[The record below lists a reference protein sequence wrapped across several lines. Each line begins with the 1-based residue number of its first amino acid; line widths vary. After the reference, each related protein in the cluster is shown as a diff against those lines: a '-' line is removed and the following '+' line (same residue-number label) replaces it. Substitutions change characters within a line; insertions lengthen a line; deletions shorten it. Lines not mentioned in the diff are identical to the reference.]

1 MIRVVG
7 LGTIDGE
14 MSLRGA
20 VWIDSADVVIV
31 KTALTDTYNYFKEE
45 GIECITLD
53 HVFEESE
60 DFDDLNKKV
69 VDFVLSHRDK
79 NVAFCV
85 EGSGVD
91 DRSVIALKAVPNLI
105 IDIIPGV
112 SRETKLLIPTP
123 SSSFTRVSS
132 YDISG
137 DKSFYYD
144 KTKPLIV
151 TDVDNIFIASEVKE
165 VLSRLVGDEQII
177 KFSDKDGEEEIAVYE
192 LDRLE
197 NYDYSCAVTI
207 APLDVKAQN
216 AYGFDDLL
224 RIMYALRGRN
234 GCEWDKVQTH
244 ESIRKNAIEEAYEL
258 VDAIDNDDIENII
271 EESGDVILQGV
282 FHAIIGEDEGEFEA
296 HEVITQLCKKLVSRH
311 RHIFGEE
318 TATTPEQALKV
329 WEAAKADE
337 KGESSSES
345 KMLRIAKALPSSMR
359 AEKVQKIAK
368 KLGLD
373 FANTQQIIESINA
386 EIIEFINADESN
398 REMEGGDILFSVVN
412 LLRFKGIES
421 EVALNRSVEKF
432 VSRACYVEKT
442 CNDRGI
448 DAMQASPDE
457 IEMLWQEAKSQEYKK

>member
-45 GIECITLD
+45 GIECLTLD
-53 HVFEESE
+53 HIFDESE
-60 DFDDLNKKV
+60 DFDDLNAKV
-69 VDFVLSHRDK
+69 VEFVLSHRDK

-123 SSSFTRVSS
+123 SASYTRVSS

-137 DKSFYYD
+137 DKAFSYD

-151 TDVDNIFIASEVKE
+151 TDIDNIFVASEVKE
-165 VLSRLVGDEQII
+165 VLSRLVGDEQNI
-177 KFSDKDGEEEIAVYE
+177 KFTDKDGEEDIAVYE

-197 NYDYSCAVTI
+197 EYDYSCAVTI
-207 APLDVKAQN
+207 APLDIQN
-216 AYGFDDLL
+216 QSAYSFDDLL
-224 RIMYALRGRN
+224 RIMYRLRGRD
-234 GCEWDKVQTH
+234 GCDWDKVQTH
-244 ESIRKNAIEEAYEL
+244 TSIRKNAIEEAYEL

-296 HEVITQLCKKLVSRH
+296 HEVVSHLCHKLVSRH

-318 TATTPEQALKV
+318 VANTPEQALSV

-337 KGESSSES
+337 KGESTSES

-368 KLGLD
+368 KLGLE
-373 FANTQQIIESINA
+373 FASTDEIITSINS
-386 EIIEFINADESN
+386 EILEFINADEIN
-398 REMEGGDILFSVVN
+398 MEMEGGDILFSVIN
-412 LLRFKGIES
+412 LLRYKGIES
-421 EVALNRSVEKF
+421 EVALSRSVEKF
-432 VSRACYVEKT
+432 IKRVSYIEKI
-442 CNDRGI
+442 CIDRGI
-448 DAMQASPDE
+448 KSETLSASD
-457 IEMLWQEAKSQEYKK
+457 IDKLWQESKGI

>member
-45 GIECITLD
+45 GIECLTLD
-53 HVFEESE
+53 HIFDESE
-60 DFDDLNKKV
+60 DFDDLNAKV
-69 VDFVLSHRDK
+69 VEFVLSHRDK

-123 SSSFTRVSS
+123 SASYTRVSS

-137 DKSFYYD
+137 DKAFSYD

-151 TDVDNIFIASEVKE
+151 TDIDNIFVASEVKE
-165 VLSRLVGDEQII
+165 VLSRLVGDEQNI
-177 KFSDKDGEEEIAVYE
+177 KFTDKDGEEDIAVYE

-197 NYDYSCAVTI
+197 EYDYSCAVTI
-207 APLDVKAQN
+207 APLDIQN
-216 AYGFDDLL
+216 QSAYSFDDLL
-224 RIMYALRGRN
+224 RIMYRLRGRD
-234 GCEWDKVQTH
+234 GCDWDKVQTH
-244 ESIRKNAIEEAYEL
+244 TSIRKNAIEEAYEL

-296 HEVITQLCKKLVSRH
+296 HEVVSHLCHKLVSRH

-318 TATTPEQALKV
+318 VANTPEQALSV

-337 KGESSSES
+337 KGESTSES

-368 KLGLD
+368 KLGLE
-373 FANTQQIIESINA
+373 FASTDEIITSINS
-386 EIIEFINADESN
+386 EILEFMNADEIN
-398 REMEGGDILFSVVN
+398 MEMEGGDILFSVIN
-412 LLRFKGIES
+412 LLRYKGIES
-421 EVALNRSVEKF
+421 EVALSRSVEKF
-432 VSRACYVEKT
+432 IKRVSYIEKI
-442 CNDRGI
+442 CIDRGI
-448 DAMQASPDE
+448 KSETLSASD
-457 IEMLWQEAKSQEYKK
+457 IDKLWQESKGI

>member
-45 GIECITLD
+45 GIECLTLD
-53 HVFEESE
+53 HIFDESE
-60 DFDDLNKKV
+60 DFDDLNAKV
-69 VDFVLSHRDK
+69 VEFVLSHRDK

-123 SSSFTRVSS
+123 SASYTRVSS

-137 DKSFYYD
+137 DKAFSYD

-151 TDVDNIFIASEVKE
+151 TDIDNIFVASEVKE
-165 VLSRLVGDEQII
+165 VLSRLVGDEQNI
-177 KFSDKDGEEEIAVYE
+177 KFTDKDGEEDIAVYE

-197 NYDYSCAVTI
+197 EYDYSCAVTI
-207 APLDVKAQN
+207 APLDIQN
-216 AYGFDDLL
+216 QSAYSFDDLL
-224 RIMYALRGRN
+224 RIMYRLRGRD
-234 GCEWDKVQTH
+234 GCDWDKVQTH
-244 ESIRKNAIEEAYEL
+244 TSIRKNAIEEAYEL

-296 HEVITQLCKKLVSRH
+296 HEVVSHLCHKLVSRH

-318 TATTPEQALKV
+318 VANTPEQALSV

-337 KGESSSES
+337 KGESTSES

-368 KLGLD
+368 KLGLE
-373 FANTQQIIESINA
+373 FASTDEIITSINSEILEFMNAA
-386 EIIEFINADESN
+386 EINM
-398 REMEGGDILFSVVN
+398 EMEGGDILFSVIN
-412 LLRFKGIES
+412 LLRYKGIES
-421 EVALNRSVEKF
+421 EVALSRSVEKF
-432 VSRACYVEKT
+432 IKRVSYIEKV
-442 CNDRGI
+442 CIDRCIKSETLSASDI
-448 DAMQASPDE
+448 DK
-457 IEMLWQEAKSQEYKK
+457 LWQESKGI

>member
-45 GIECITLD
+45 GIECLTLD
-53 HVFEESE
+53 HIFDESE
-60 DFDDLNKKV
+60 DFDDLNAKV
-69 VDFVLSHRDK
+69 VEFVLSHRDK

-123 SSSFTRVSS
+123 SASYTRVSS

-137 DKSFYYD
+137 DKAFSYD

-151 TDVDNIFIASEVKE
+151 TDIDNIFVASEVKE
-165 VLSRLVGDEQII
+165 VLSRLVGDEQNI
-177 KFSDKDGEEEIAVYE
+177 KFTDKDGEEDIAVYE

-197 NYDYSCAVTI
+197 EYDYSCAVTI
-207 APLDVKAQN
+207 APLDIQN
-216 AYGFDDLL
+216 QSAYSFDDLL
-224 RIMYALRGRN
+224 RIMYRLRGRD
-234 GCEWDKVQTH
+234 GCDWDKVQTH
-244 ESIRKNAIEEAYEL
+244 TSIRKNAIEEAYEL

-296 HEVITQLCKKLVSRH
+296 HEVVSHLCHKLVSRH

-318 TATTPEQALKV
+318 VANTPEQALSV

-337 KGESSSES
+337 KGESTSES

-368 KLGLD
+368 KLGLE
-373 FANTQQIIESINA
+373 FASTDEIITSINS
-386 EIIEFINADESN
+386 EILEFINADEIN
-398 REMEGGDILFSVVN
+398 MEMEGGDILFSVIN
-412 LLRFKGIES
+412 LLRYKGIES
-421 EVALNRSVEKF
+421 EVALSRSVEKF
-432 VSRACYVEKT
+432 IKRVSYIEKV
-442 CNDRGI
+442 CIDRCIKSETLSASDI
-448 DAMQASPDE
+448 DK
-457 IEMLWQEAKSQEYKK
+457 LWQESKGI